1 MYVVYQHLRKTD
13 NEVFYIGIGN
23 NIRPHIKSG
32 RSSFWKNE
40 INKHD
45 YIIKILSDNLEW
57 SEAQQAEIELIK
69 LYGRR
74 DLGLGLLVN
83 LTDGGDGAPGCVPTQ
98 EHRDKISKALK
109 GKKKLKPSPMKGKK
123 MKPEH
128 IRYGKDNGMFGKSVP
143 KGKDSPYSKEII
155 DIVTGQIWYCLQDC
169 SDENNIKK
177 STLAAWLNGQNKNVS
192 NFRYL

>member
-1 MYVVYQHLRKTD
+1 MYVIYQHLRKTD

-74 DLGLGLLVN
+74 DLGLGPLVN
-83 LTDGGDGAPGCVPTQ
+83 LTDGGDGAPGYVPTQ
-98 EHRDKISKALK
+98 EHKDKISKSCK
-109 GKKKLKPSPMKGKK
+109 GKNVGNK
-123 MKPEH
+123 
-128 IRYGKDNGMFGKSVP
+128 NGMFGKNQFLY
-143 KGKDSPYSKEII
+143 KDSHNAKKVINTETGEVYKTVSAVLKII
-155 DIVTGQIWYCLQDC
+155 KIPKTTFFRWL
-169 SDENNIKK
+169 ENSEK
-177 STLAAWLNGQNKNVS
+177 NKTV
-192 NFRYL
+192 FKYFE